1 MEEREAMIL
10 IRNIQP
16 ADVEAYWN
24 LRLEALQMNPEAF
37 GTSYE
42 EAALVPLS
50 DVVKQI
56 QNKRDH
62 YILGAFTKDH
72 QLVGMTGFRREQKIK
87 TQHKGAIWGVYV
99 PSTYRG
105 QGIAKKLLLE
115 VISQGRKV
123 EGLKQINLSVVTTNQ
138 AAVKLYRKLGF
149 ETYGIEK
156 NALEYHGQGYDE
168 EFMAYFY

>member
-1 MEEREAMIL
+1 MIL

-16 ADVEAYWN
+16 ADAETYWN

-42 EAALVPLS
+42 EAARVPLS

-72 QLVGMTGFRREQKIK
+72 QLAGMTGFRREQKIK
-87 TQHKGAIWGVYV
+87 RSIKERFG
-99 PSTYRG
+99 
-105 QGIAKKLLLE
+105 
-115 VISQGRKV
+115 
-123 EGLKQINLSVVTTNQ
+123 
-138 AAVKLYRKLGF
+138 
-149 ETYGIEK
+149 
-156 NALEYHGQGYDE
+156 
-168 EFMAYFY
+168 EFMYHRPTEVRGSLKTFIGSHQPR

>member
-1 MEEREAMIL
+1 MVL

-16 ADVEAYWN
+16 ADAEAYWN

-105 QGIAKKLLLE
+105 QGIAKKLLFE

-138 AAVKLYRKLGF
+138 AAVELYRKLGF